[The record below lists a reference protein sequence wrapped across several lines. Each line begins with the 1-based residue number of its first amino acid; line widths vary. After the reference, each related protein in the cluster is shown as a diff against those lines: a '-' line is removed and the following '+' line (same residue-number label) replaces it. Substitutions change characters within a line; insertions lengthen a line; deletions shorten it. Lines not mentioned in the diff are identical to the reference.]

1 MLHSVEQGLDF
12 FCSICNGFVTD
23 TAKHCSQC
31 NKCILEFDHHCFW
44 LNNCIGSKNYRTFC
58 ALIGV
63 LEINTALII
72 IFESVYLSE
81 AYSASIPIKIF
92 SIVDIVICG
101 CIEIGNGYLIL
112 FHIWLRF
119 NHLTTYQYILSKR
132 AKTNS
137 KICQSPPS
145 ESQKTYGNILT
156 TECHSNFRRGT
167 SLRREGEDEHLKFLK
182 DLSDYNNTPRSLT
195 GKI

>member
-1 MLHSVEQGLDF
+1 MLH
-12 FCSICNGFVTD
+12 
-23 TAKHCSQC
+23 
-31 NKCILEFDHHCFW
+31 FDHHCKW
-44 LNNCIGSKNYRTFC
+44 LNNCIGKKNYKSYSY
-58 ALIGV
+58 LIGSF
-63 LEINTALII
+63 EILNLII
-72 IFESVYLSE
+72 SISGACTISGIVKKNIFYDNLHTNFHWTVILENAYLSMLILME
-81 AYSASIPIKIF
+81 ILALL
-92 SIVDIVICG
+92 IVIING
-101 CIEIGNGYLIL
+101 QLIG
-112 FHIWLRF
+112 FHIFLGFKR
-119 NHLTTYQYILSKR
+119 LTTYQYILSKR